1 MPILAEQYGRFR
13 VEDLD
18 RPEVPEKGVEI
29 IEGDLMVMAPAGKY
43 HNRISHRLETLFEVF
58 CKGKPELDFGG
69 YNDGFLVERD
79 PDSLLSPD
87 ASLYRYQP
95 EKEKTWLEFSPD
107 IAVEVLSP
115 SNNVREISFKR
126 NLYLQAGSE
135 QVWVADPE
143 SESIEFFFREGRRL
157 IASDGET
164 VIGEGIAQGL
174 QINLNEIFK
183 KRLP

>member
-95 EKEKTWLEFSPD
+95 EKEKPG
-107 IAVEVLSP
+107 LSSLP
-115 SNNVREISFKR
+115 ILRSKCFHHRTMSAKSHSN
-126 NLYLQAGSE
+126 
-135 QVWVADPE
+135 
-143 SESIEFFFREGRRL
+143 
-157 IASDGET
+157 
-164 VIGEGIAQGL
+164 GIY
-174 QINLNEIFK
+174 IFK
-183 KRLP
+183 PDRSRSGLPIRSPKASNSSFARVAV